1 MQNKSNQYFKMQ
13 KLLDECACRKS
24 EGILCWK
31 IQIIQ
36 GTCGIKIL
44 NRYSRSQK
52 QPHIQNNTKES
63 NGRSKKMMNK
73 KMGGSCNTKAETF
86 KFI

>member
-13 KLLDECACRKS
+13 KLLDECAFCKS

-31 IQIIQ
+31 NQIIQ
-36 GTCGIKIL
+36 GTCGMKIL
-44 NRYSRSQK
+44 NIYSHSQK
-52 QPHIQNNTKES
+52 QPHIQKNTKES

-73 KMGGSCNTKAETF
+73 KMGGSFNTRIESRNF
-86 KFI
+86 